1 MVSTNQSEV
10 SNQHV
15 KISLQKEDGCLVKLD
30 VHMFPETTK
39 ATYQEAIKAVAKE
52 VSLPGFRKGKV
63 PPAMILQNFKAHVER
78 EWRDIMLNRGLRE
91 FIDLTKIVPFNKESV
106 HKAVVQ
112 NAAVEEGADL
122 LIQFESAPEIPKVD
136 PAALRIHQVK
146 KREILPEEIERS
158 MTKVQTHY
166 AEWIPVTD
174 RALQAGDSVVV
185 DAASAD
191 NPDNL
196 FYKDT
201 SFTVDDENMMPW
213 FKQAIVGHHQGE
225 TVEAEAADQ
234 DPPIRVRITLK
245 EIKSPKLPEL
255 NDEFAKKAG
264 AENLEDMRQKI
275 RQQLDKHAEEE
286 VQYAL
291 RNQIGPALLEKYS
304 FNIPGSIAKQE
315 IKRMIS
321 QKTNELKEQGLS
333 GSAANQKIES
343 MREELEKECDESLQL
358 LFLEN
363 ELVHQFNIQVTDDE
377 VVRELFSQIYKHP
390 EAMQSA
396 RDILNSPEMHSRV
409 RHMLT
414 TQKVKDYLVEKA
426 EKIDAS

>member
-1 MVSTNQSEV
+1 MSTNQSEV

-30 VHMFPETTK
+30 IHLFPEATK
-39 ATYQEAIKAVAKE
+39 ATYQEAIKSVAKE

-63 PPAMILQNFKAHVER
+63 PPAMILQNFKSHVER
-78 EWRDIMLNRGLRE
+78 EWQDIMLNRSLRE

-106 HKAVVQ
+106 QKAVVQ
-112 NAAVEEGADL
+112 KASLDNGADL

-136 PAALRIHQVK
+136 PTALRIHQVK

-158 MTKVQTHY
+158 IQKVQTHY
-166 AEWIPVTD
+166 AEWITITD

-191 NPDNL
+191 NPDHL

-213 FKQAIVGHHQGE
+213 FKKAILGHHQGE
-225 TVEAEAADQ
+225 TVEAVAEDQ
-234 DPPIRVRITLK
+234 DPPLSIRITIK
-245 EIKSPKLPEL
+245 EIKAPKLPEL

-264 AENLEDMRQKI
+264 AENLEDMHQKI
-275 RQQLDKHAEEE
+275 LQQLEKHAEEE
-286 VQYAL
+286 VQYGMRHQVSA
-291 RNQIGPALLEKYS
+291 ALLEKYPFS
-304 FNIPGSIAKQE
+304 IPGSITKQE

-333 GSAANQKIES
+333 ASAANQKVES
-343 MREELEKECDESLQL
+343 MRQELEKECAESLQL

-363 ELVHQFNIQVTDDE
+363 EMIHQFNIHVTDDE
-377 VVRELFSQIYKHP
+377 VVRELFTQIYKNP
-390 EAMQSA
+390 SAMQSA
-396 RDILNSPEMHSRV
+396 RDLLNSPEVHSRV